1 MSCLANESS
10 SASTDSSFV
19 SGKGGFWITQFII
32 IAKRV
37 EHQALLFRI
46 RRSFNCHQVFATTK
60 SDVTDPKSVP
70 LRECFAHDAER
81 LCLNIIF
88 GSYEIGSLKECR
100 RQLSV
105 LMNCLICIVVA
116 VGRRS
121 FFSSPGSI
129 SMYRFLAY
137 SKPLT
142 MAALSAFS
150 TSPASST
157 L

>member
-1 MSCLANESS
+1 MSCLANKSS

-81 LCLNIIF
+81 LCLNI
-88 GSYEIGSLKECR
+88 
-100 RQLSV
+100 
-105 LMNCLICIVVA
+105 
-116 VGRRS
+116 
-121 FFSSPGSI
+121 
-129 SMYRFLAY
+129 
-137 SKPLT
+137 
-142 MAALSAFS
+142 
-150 TSPASST
+150 T
-157 L
+157 LGATK

>member
-121 FFSSPGSI
+121 VS
-129 SMYRFLAY
+129 
-137 SKPLT
+137 
-142 MAALSAFS
+142 ALPDLSRCIDFWHTQS
-150 TSPASST
+150 